1 MSVYLGEIKIAGMG
15 GGGVAVDDVLSST
28 SMNPVQNKVITAAL
42 ETAGTTQVSEHN
54 TSIDAHP
61 DLQAKIDKLSDKIL
75 ALEIVGGV
83 ITTNPFAVTFSTL
96 DGINLEDG
104 VWTVAAGKLEF

>member
-1 MSVYLGEIKIAGMG
+1 MSVYLGETKIAGLG
-15 GGGVAVDDVLSST
+15 GGGVAVDDELSKT

-54 TSIDAHP
+54 TNTDAHP
-61 DLQAKIDKLSDKIL
+61 DLQAKIEKLSDKIL

-104 VWTVAAGKLEF
+104 VWSVAANKLEF